1 MEQQKYK
8 AHFMDMDNYGEVIK
22 HVIINEDQKKML
34 NYLFEN
40 NILPDWFKV
49 EYIPEEHVYHNL
61 T

>member
-1 MEQQKYK
+1 MQKYK

-22 HVIINEDQKKML
+22 HVIINEDQKTIL
-34 NYLFEN
+34 DYLFEN

-49 EYIPEEHVYHNL
+49 EYIPEENVYHNL